1 VKRDLKLLDLCKIL
15 DTDYSDYGGK
25 IRRHSDP
32 DYNYSDCS
40 GGCKHFIP
48 LYNQKYR
55 DADVDFGVCTNKRS
69 KRCGLLT
76 FEHQA
81 GLMQGFAKAPY
92 SKRVPK
98 VQILLSPPIYWG
110 FA

>member
-1 VKRDLKLLDLCKIL
+1 VKKNKDLGLLDLCKVL
-15 DTDYSDYGGK
+15 DTDYIDYGGK
-25 IRRHSDP
+25 ISRWADP
-32 DYNYSDCS
+32 DAEYNDCS

-55 DADVDFGVCTNKRS
+55 DADFDYGVCANKKS

-81 GLMQGFAKAPY
+81 GFGCFELEKI
-92 SKRVPK
+92 K
-98 VQILLSPPIYWG
+98 
-110 FA
+110 

>member
-1 VKRDLKLLDLCKIL
+1 VKRDLKLLDLCKVL

-76 FEHQA
+76 FENQA
-81 GLMQGFAKAPY
+81 GYGCFETEKL
-92 SKRVPK
+92 R
-98 VQILLSPPIYWG
+98 
-110 FA
+110 